1 MGENIRQN
9 KEHVLREPL
18 KDAIEEALKDGGS
31 IDSLLEGVMRTL
43 DQQKMIS
50 YNSEDDILLLSAAG
64 RVMVA
69 IMEDPSITQ
78 RALAVYLGVTESNV
92 QKSIKNLVDAGLLE
106 KTKLNSRNVY
116 KVNSKKVV
124 LHPDISRF
132 ADGIRNVAV
141 SYFSESKSL
150 DEESPF

>member
-1 MGENIRQN
+1 MGENNKQN

-18 KDAIEEALKDGGS
+18 KDAIKAVLENGGS
-31 IDSLLEGVMRTL
+31 VDNLLEGVMRTL
-43 DQQKMIS
+43 NQQKMIS
-50 YNSEDDILLLSAAG
+50 YNSEDDILLLSASG

-116 KVNSKKVV
+116 KVNGEKVIS
-124 LHPDISRF
+124 HPDIARF
-132 ADGIRNVAV
+132 ADGIRNVAM

-150 DEESPF
+150 EEESPF